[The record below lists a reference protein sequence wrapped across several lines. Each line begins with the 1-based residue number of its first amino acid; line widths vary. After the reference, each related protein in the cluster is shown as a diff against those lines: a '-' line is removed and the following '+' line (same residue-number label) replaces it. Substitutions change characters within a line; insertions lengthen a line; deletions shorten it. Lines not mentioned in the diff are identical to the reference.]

1 MTAFQ
6 LPHPHGHETNNGM
19 ESGTYEIGVLLVHG
33 LNGSRRDMAEL
44 EMILQDHG
52 IITSNIV
59 LPGHGSHVRD
69 MLSSGWHDWANSVHA
84 DLQALKQRCD
94 VVFIVGHSLGGSL
107 ALHEAAHEEVAGIV
121 TMCAPIRMFPFTRMA
136 VSFTKWLIPMVPLAR
151 EDVRDPVARRRY
163 ARDAYRWTAMRPVES
178 LLQFLPTLRA
188 ELPTITAPA
197 LIMVSVFDHVVPAR
211 DGQEIYRLIGSKEKH
226 LVTFHRSY
234 HVIMKDYDREEVF
247 AKTVAFIQHHAKKAK
262 PHRKQDSQK
271 AKIES
276 GEHNIG
282 PASERST
289 RAG

>member
-1 MTAFQ
+1 MAALQ
-6 LPHPHGHETNNGM
+6 LPHPQTEETHNIMGACKDK
-19 ESGTYEIGVLLVHG
+19 IGVLLVHG

-44 EMILQDHG
+44 EMVLQDCG
-52 IITSNIV
+52 IVTSNMV

-69 MLSSGWHDWANSVHA
+69 MLSFGWQDWADAVHA
-84 DLQALKQRCD
+84 ELLALKRRCD

-136 VSFTKWLIPMVPLAR
+136 VSFTKWFMPMVPLAR
-151 EDVRDPVARRRY
+151 EDVRDPAARRRY

-178 LLQFLPTLRA
+178 LLQFLPRLRS
-188 ELPTITAPA
+188 ELPTITAPT

-211 DGQEIYRLIGSKEKH
+211 DGQEIYHLIGAKEKH

-247 AKTVAFIQHHAKKAK
+247 AKTAAFILHHAGKAEL
-262 PHRKQDSQK
+262 HRKQDIQS
-271 AKIES
+271 
-276 GEHNIG
+276 
-282 PASERST
+282 AS
-289 RAG
+289 